1 MTKENAVILS
11 LLCLAGY
18 LIHYFDGRKDTS
30 FLFLGEGNTSS

>member
-11 LLCLAGY
+11 PLCLAGY